1 MEALGYPQVNEEV
14 GNTEKMVTVGVN
26 HWQGKS
32 IKDILEEVDLFN
44 LITSGDEDEQ
54 KLKNTDTSFIITEIK
69 VIQ

>member
-1 MEALGYPQVNEEV
+1 ME
-14 GNTEKMVTVGVN
+14 TVGV
-26 HWQGKS
+26 HRWQGKS

-44 LITSGDEDEQ
+44 LITSGDEDEP